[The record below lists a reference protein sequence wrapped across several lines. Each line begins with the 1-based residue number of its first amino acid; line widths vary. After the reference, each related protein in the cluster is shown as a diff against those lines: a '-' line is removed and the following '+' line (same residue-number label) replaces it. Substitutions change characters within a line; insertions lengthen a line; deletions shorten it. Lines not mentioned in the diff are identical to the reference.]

1 MMIGIY
7 MFENKINK
15 KKYIGQSR
23 SIETR
28 KKAHYNCSLNPSY
41 NGYNTKFYRAIRK
54 YGFSNFD
61 FFVIEECLP
70 EELNTKE
77 QFYIEKYDSFK
88 NGYNSSIGGE
98 VVANGYGEDHSQ
110 AILSEI
116 DVMSIKMELLSFSK
130 TQHEIASEFGI
141 VESEISMI
149 NNGHRWGFLGDFS
162 YPIRKQGGM
171 RVGEKN
177 PASILS
183 DEQVLS
189 IRKRY
194 EKETGRAI
202 YKDYEQLLSYPAF
215 ERALTGRTYKHI
227 PIFRKKTKE
236 WINPVSTIPS

>member
-1 MMIGIY
+1 M
-7 MFENKINK
+7 
-15 KKYIGQSR
+15 
-23 SIETR
+23 
-28 KKAHYNCSLNPSY
+28 
-41 NGYNTKFYRAIRK
+41 
-54 YGFSNFD
+54 
-61 FFVIEECLP
+61 
-70 EELNTKE
+70 
-77 QFYIEKYDSFK
+77 
-88 NGYNSSIGGE
+88 
-98 VVANGYGEDHSQ
+98 ANGYGEDHSQ

-130 TQHEIASEFGI
+130 TQYEIASEFGI

-149 NNGHRWGFLGDFS
+149 NNGRRWGFLGDFS

-171 RVGEKN
+171 RAGEKN